1 MAQSPDAEEVVLST
15 QADPNAAALETG
27 AEVEG
32 SDGSGDAQT
41 AGSETL
47 PTGGT
52 PAKGKEKQA
61 PVEAQMLDAIKAAI
75 KPGDTEAAKKAATD
89 EAAKKAA
96 LAAGKT
102 EQQITEEKTNT
113 EAAEKAKADAAATAA
128 LKGKKADDFMLKPEE
143 LKVLHAKTQERMH
156 TLHRYAKDQ
165 EAVVAQQGETIKAMS
180 AARDEILATFKEYR
194 AEPDDL
200 IPLLEVNLLVKTGRY
215 EEALKW
221 VDTQRAGIL
230 KELGREAPGV
240 DLLAEF
246 PDLKQKAED
255 EQITRADAVELANA
269 RRREKA
275 SSEAA
280 ARARDERGKFTAVE
294 EAQNTALISIERWCA
309 GKSKGDIDYK
319 KKEEKILTKLD
330 AIIKKYPPQLWLPT
344 LEQIYD
350 SIEVVKEAAPINSGA
365 QPLRPGGPKPG
376 ARQATNMEDAI
387 RQGLGYPSSVT

>member
-27 AEVEG
+27 ADVEG
-32 SDGSGDAQT
+32 SGGSGDAQT

-61 PVEAQMLDAIKAAI
+61 PVETQMLDAIKAAI

-102 EQQITEEKTNT
+102 EQQITEEKTKT
-113 EAAEKAKADAAATAA
+113 DAAEKAKADAAATAA

-294 EAQNTALISIERWCA
+294 EAQNTALTSIERWCA

-319 KKEEKILTKLD
+319 KKE
-330 AIIKKYPPQLWLPT
+330 
-344 LEQIYD
+344 
-350 SIEVVKEAAPINSGA
+350 
-365 QPLRPGGPKPG
+365 
-376 ARQATNMEDAI
+376 
-387 RQGLGYPSSVT
+387 

>member
-1 MAQSPDAEEVVLST
+1 MNMAQSSDAEEVVLST

-102 EQQITEEKTNT
+102 EQQITEEKTNI
-113 EAAEKAKADAAATAA
+113 EAAEKAKADAAA

-294 EAQNTALISIERWCA
+294 EAQNTALTSIERWCA

-350 SIEVVKEAAPINSGA
+350 SIEVVKEAAPISGA